1 MQSACASE
9 LRHAC
14 SPCNPCSDEKLEEQ
28 GTLATTIPTVVH
40 ADIRGRTRAQDLNLI
55 NRVNIL
61 ELRAAVAYV
70 HKLLTRRHVGTRRSG
85 VGPGPY
91 SCLNLLVYAYGL
103 VTGRGK
109 HELSPQRGSK
119 GEKQHIKAFI
129 INTVHHPPENG
140 LYM

>member
-70 HKLLTRRHVGTRRSG
+70 HKLHAYAGTSEVGRSG
-85 VGPGPY
+85 VGSRARTP
-91 SCLNLLVYAYGL
+91 V
-103 VTGRGK
+103 
-109 HELSPQRGSK
+109 
-119 GEKQHIKAFI
+119 
-129 INTVHHPPENG
+129 
-140 LYM
+140 